1 MTTNTLSFKHD
12 HVLSNFA
19 RRVMTCSDASA
30 LYQMLLTS
38 ARRLIPCQ
46 HAIFYLFQEQT
57 QELFPVASCS
67 GSVGCEV
74 VTVSDVH
81 KQDEMP
87 GRISIRDTK
96 SIVAWAAEHRHPL
109 LDRAGSTSFDYASNG
124 ILSKMA
130 IPLVASN
137 ILWGV
142 LVLEHS
148 KVFLRQELRYACDLC
163 NIAAMAIANMELFQR
178 FRSDQEQLRT
188 FLATIAH
195 ELRSPLNTVNGY
207 LELALSGAGGALN
220 TQQHEFVRRARMGS
234 EHLYALLEDLLVISR
249 ADANQLRLKRE
260 IISLSPIVT
269 AAVEELELTAADHGI
284 TIKVE
289 IPERLPRLYA
299 DAVRLQQ
306 VVRNLVNNAL
316 HFTPSAGLVVISAHV
331 ETPIQ
336 EIDSD
341 EPVQVIKLQVRDTG
355 VGITPELHEHI
366 FERFFQLPSKYEQ
379 RASGQGLGLAVVK
392 MIVELHGGS
401 VQVESV
407 PDEGCTVICT
417 LPCLLS

>member
-12 HVLSNFA
+12 HVLSNFT

-30 LYQMLLTS
+30 LYQMLLS
-38 ARRLIPCQ
+38 NVRRLVPCQ
-46 HAIFYLFQEQT
+46 RAIFYLFQEQT

-109 LDRAGSTSFDYASNG
+109 LDRAGKTSFDHASSDA
-124 ILSKMA
+124 LSKMA

-137 ILWGV
+137 LLWGV

-148 KVFLRQELRYACDLC
+148 KPFLRQELRYACNLC

-178 FRSDQEQLRT
+178 FQSDQEQLRV

-220 TQQHEFVRRARMGS
+220 AQQHEFVRRARMGS

-249 ADANQLRLKRE
+249 ADANQLRLSRE

-289 IPERLPRLYA
+289 IPEGLPRLYA

-316 HFTPSAGLVVISAHV
+316 RFTPSTGQVIISAHA

-336 EIDSD
+336 EIDLD

-379 RASGQGLGLAVVK
+379 RAGRQGLGLAVVK

-401 VQVESV
+401 VKVESV
-407 PDEGCTVICT
+407 PDEGSTFICT